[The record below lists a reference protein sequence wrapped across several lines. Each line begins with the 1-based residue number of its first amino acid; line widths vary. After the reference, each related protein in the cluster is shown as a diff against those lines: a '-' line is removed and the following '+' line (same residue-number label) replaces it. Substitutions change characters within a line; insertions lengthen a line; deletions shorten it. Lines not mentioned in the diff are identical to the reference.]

1 MKVLNTII
9 QTKKISIMNHN
20 LKGNFKMNP
29 IYTKQLVKED
39 DYTYTLTLMFSVL
52 IVKHTPFQLT

>member
-29 IYTKQLVKED
+29 YDKESLKNSD
-39 DYTYTLTLMFSVL
+39 TYTVTNV
-52 IVKHTPFQLT
+52 